1 LLTNPRW
8 SIKIAAII
16 ENDSHLKLGGPLMF
30 ASLLLMFREGLEAAL
45 IVGIMLGYL
54 GQVGHQDRRRTV
66 WIAVAAA
73 AGVCVALAV
82 GLQIV
87 GASLEGRAEP
97 VFEGLAMLLAV
108 VVLTWMIF
116 WMRYQARHIKSA
128 LEAEIRAA
136 VRQEHG
142 WALFSLAFLAVFREG
157 VEMALFV
164 TAIDTVTNAFTAWVG
179 GLIGLAAAAV
189 VGWLIYTSTA
199 RLNVRRFFD
208 VTSVILLMFAAG
220 LFAHSI
226 YELQEAG
233 WLPVVIEHVW
243 NLKPLLDDS
252 STIGSLLRVLVGYND
267 DPALLE
273 VIGYLGYW
281 VVVAVT
287 VNRWANRRVVADS
300 AAARV

>member
-1 LLTNPRW
+1 
-8 SIKIAAII
+8 
-16 ENDSHLKLGGPLMF
+16 MF

-54 GQVGHQDRRRTV
+54 GQVGHEERRRTV
-66 WIAVAAA
+66 WMAVVAAA
-73 AGVCVALAV
+73 GACLALAA

-87 GASLEGRAEP
+87 GASLEGKAENI
-97 VFEGLAMLLAV
+97 FEGLAMLLAV

-136 VRQEHG
+136 VRQEHP

-164 TAIDTVTNAFTAWVG
+164 TAIDSVSDGFTAWVG
-179 GLIGLAAAAV
+179 GLIGLLVAALA
-189 VGWLIYTSTA
+189 GWLIYTSTA

-226 YELQEAG
+226 HELQEAG

-243 NLKPLLDDS
+243 NLKPLLDDQ
-252 STIGSLLRVLVGYND
+252 STVGSLLRVLVGYND
-267 DPALLE
+267 DPSLLE
-273 VIGYLGYW
+273 VIGYLAYW
-281 VVVAVT
+281 VVVAVA
-287 VNRWANRRVVADS
+287 VNWWANRRVVTES
-300 AAARV
+300 AAANV

>member
-1 LLTNPRW
+1 
-8 SIKIAAII
+8 
-16 ENDSHLKLGGPLMF
+16 MF
-30 ASLLLMFREGLEAAL
+30 AALLLMFREGLEAAL

-54 GQVGHQDRRRTV
+54 GQVGHQERRRTV
-66 WIAVAAA
+66 WIAVGAAA
-73 AGVCVALAV
+73 ALCLVLAL
-82 GLQIV
+82 GLQIA

-97 VFEGLAMLLAV
+97 VFEGLTMLLAV
-108 VVLTWMIF
+108 AVLTWMIF
-116 WMRYQARHIKSA
+116 WMRYQAKHIKHA

-136 VRQEHG
+136 VGQEHG
-142 WALFSLAFLAVFREG
+142 WGLFSLAFVAVFREG

-164 TAIDTVTNAFTAWVG
+164 TAVDTVSGAFDAWIG
-179 GLIGLAAAAV
+179 SLIGLAAAAL

-243 NLKPLLDDS
+243 NLKPLLDDG
-252 STIGSLLRVLVGYND
+252 STVGSLLRVLLGYND
-267 DPALLE
+267 NPALLE

-281 VVVAVT
+281 GVVAVT
-287 VNRWANRRVVADS
+287 VNRWANRRIVTES